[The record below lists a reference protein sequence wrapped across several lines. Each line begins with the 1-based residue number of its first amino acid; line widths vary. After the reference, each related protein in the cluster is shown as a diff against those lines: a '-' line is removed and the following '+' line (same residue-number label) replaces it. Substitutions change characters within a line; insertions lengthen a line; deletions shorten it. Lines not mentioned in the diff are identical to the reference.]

1 MDQQETKY
9 MKTFDFPQKCTKCGN
24 LKTFPYSWSITSP
37 PMMCNCLNNPPL
49 HQKPERKEW
58 KNFDTKNY
66 PLNDKTTYAE
76 YRELNKSILPD
87 PKGPTT
93 ITADIHQLLLK
104 KESFYIPDP
113 NNHLPKYIKNDM

>member
-1 MDQQETKY
+1 MDQQEIKY

-37 PMMCNCLNNPPL
+37 PKMCNCLGALSL
-49 HQKPERKEW
+49 HQKPERKKW

-66 PLNDKTTYAE
+66 PLSDY
-76 YRELNKSILPD
+76 IFPD

-93 ITADIHQLLLK
+93 ITSDIHKILLK

-113 NNHLPKYIKNDM
+113 NTHLPKYMKNDM